1 MTESLALVHPV
12 LVAGAVFLSLCAA
25 AALVGALW
33 VRRRWRRLRLLWRNG
48 PEGALVLLGRSAW
61 RWALDRPLPD
71 RRWREVTKS
80 RRDLRLSVAAAE
92 RAVDVAAAAGAPV
105 GELRS
110 LSRRLRTSADALDA
124 SLAIDQWRAT
134 RSTGV
139 PDIGRQ
145 VDELLRA
152 SADIHESAAR
162 MLTTTSGVVQTGL
175 LEDAQ
180 RELAAV
186 SAGYPTR

>member
-12 LVAGAVFLSLCAA
+12 LVAGAVFLSLCAP
-25 AALVGALW
+25 AALAGALW

-48 PEGALVLLGRSAW
+48 PEGAVVLLGRSAW

-71 RRWREVTKS
+71 RRWRDVTRS
-80 RRDLRLSVAAAE
+80 RRELRLSVAAAE

-110 LSRRLRTSADALDA
+110 LARRLRTSADALDA
-124 SLAIDQWRAT
+124 SLAIDQWRTT
-134 RSTGV
+134 RSAGV
-139 PDIGRQ
+139 PDIARQ
-145 VDELLRA
+145 VEELLRA
-152 SADIHESAAR
+152 AADIHESAAR

-175 LEDAQ
+175 MEDAR

-186 SAGYPTR
+186 SAGYPTH

>member
-12 LVAGAVFLSLCAA
+12 LVAGAVFLSLCAV
-25 AALVGALW
+25 AALAGALW

-48 PEGALVLLGRSAW
+48 PEGAVVLLGRSAW

-71 RRWREVTKS
+71 RRWRDVTRS
-80 RRDLRLSVAAAE
+80 RRELRLSVAAAE
-92 RAVDVAAAAGAPV
+92 RAVDVAASVGAPV

-110 LSRRLRTSADALDA
+110 LARRLRTSADALDA
-124 SLAIDQWRAT
+124 SLAIDQWRTT
-134 RSTGV
+134 RSAGV
-139 PDIGRQ
+139 PDIARQ

-152 SADIHESAAR
+152 ATDIHESAAR
-162 MLTTTSGVVQTGL
+162 MLTTTSSVVQTGL
-175 LEDAQ
+175 MEDAR

>member
-1 MTESLALVHPV
+1 MTESPALVHPV
-12 LVAGAVFLSLCAA
+12 LVAGAVLLSLCAA
-25 AALVGALW
+25 AALAGALW

-48 PEGALVLLGRSAW
+48 PEGALILLGRSAW

-71 RRWREVTKS
+71 RRWREVAKS
-80 RRDLRLSVAAAE
+80 RRELRLSVAAAE
-92 RAVDVAAAAGAPV
+92 RAVDVAEAAGAPV
-105 GELRS
+105 AELRS
-110 LSRRLRTSADALDA
+110 LSRRLRTSADAVDA

-134 RSTGV
+134 RSTGM
-139 PDIGRQ
+139 PDIARQ

>member
-12 LVAGAVFLSLCAA
+12 LVVGAVLLSLCAA
-25 AALVGALW
+25 ATLAGALW

-48 PEGALVLLGRSAW
+48 PEGALILLGRSAW

-80 RRDLRLSVAAAE
+80 RRELRLSVAAAE
-92 RAVDVAAAAGAPV
+92 RAVDLAEAAGAPV

-124 SLAIDQWRAT
+124 SLAIDQWRTT
-134 RSTGV
+134 RSTGM
-139 PDIGRQ
+139 PDIARQ
-145 VDELLRA
+145 LDELLRA

-186 SAGYPTR
+186 SAGYSTR